1 MKILIL
7 NGPNLNRLGTR
18 KPEVYGSK
26 SMAQI
31 LLDIQRRWPEVHFV
45 YQQSNHEGDLIDW
58 IQSINDGM
66 LRTDVLN
73 DEPAALND
81 VQGDVLNDEPA
92 ALNDVQGNVLND
104 EPTALNDVQGNV
116 LNDEPAALNDV
127 QGNVL
132 NDEPTALNDVL
143 GIVLNAGGYSHT
155 SVALRDA
162 VEEAGEAGVPV
173 VEVHISDIR
182 QREAF
187 RRTSLLTEVCAH
199 SIIGHGVDGY
209 FEAIE
214 WLLNNVREL
223 KC

>member
-31 LLDIQRRWPEVHFV
+31 LLDIQRRWPEVHFL

-58 IQSINDGM
+58 IQGVTGDG
-66 LRTDVLN
+66 LQVT
-73 DEPAALND
+73 
-81 VQGDVLNDEPA
+81 
-92 ALNDVQGNVLND
+92 
-104 EPTALNDVQGNV
+104 
-116 LNDEPAALNDV
+116 
-127 QGNVL
+127 
-132 NDEPTALNDVL
+132 

-162 VEEAGEAGVPV
+162 VEEAEVPV

-187 RRTSLLTEVCAH
+187 RRESLLTEVCAH

-209 FEAIE
+209 SEAIE
-214 WLLNNVREL
+214 WLLKEETRA
-223 KC
+223 